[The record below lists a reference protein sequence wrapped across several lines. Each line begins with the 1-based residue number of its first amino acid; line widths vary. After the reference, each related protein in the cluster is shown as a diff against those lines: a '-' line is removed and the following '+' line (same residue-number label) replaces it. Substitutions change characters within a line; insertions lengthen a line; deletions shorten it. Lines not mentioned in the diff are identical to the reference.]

1 MTRASATSPDGL
13 PRSWQSQVLEVFQ
26 RGYRLLVDR
35 SDVLDV
41 EKDRASMGAVAGMFK
56 SVEPIEWS
64 PVSADGIP
72 AEWVVP
78 AVIPPER
85 TVLFIHGGAFIVG
98 SLEGARAAAG
108 NIAVAG
114 KARVLSIDYR
124 LAPEYPYPAA
134 LEDVLTAYRWMLA
147 TAVKPEPIVVVG
159 ESAGGT
165 LALSLLLQIRD
176 QGMPLPGLAVCLS
189 PLTDLAM
196 SGDSWELNAGGD
208 LLLHPEKVR
217 RSIDLYLAG
226 ADPETP
232 PASPFY
238 AELAGLPPIL
248 IQVGSEEYLLS
259 DATRFADKAR
269 AAGVVVKLEVWDH
282 MQHGW
287 HIMAPFLP
295 EARMALA
302 AVGGFMAGIR

>member
-1 MTRASATSPDGL
+1 M
-13 PRSWQSQVLEVFQ
+13 
-26 RGYRLLVDR
+26 
-35 SDVLDV
+35 
-41 EKDRASMGAVAGMFK
+41 EKDRENVDAVAGMFK
-56 SVEPIEWS
+56 SIGPIDWS

-78 AVIPPER
+78 AGIPPER
-85 TVLFIHGGAFIVG
+85 TVLYIHGGGFNAG

-114 KARVLSIDYR
+114 NARVLSIDYR
-124 LAPEYPYPAA
+124 LAPENPFPAA
-134 LEDVLTAYRWMLA
+134 LEDALAAYSWMLA
-147 TAVKPEPIVVVG
+147 TGVKPETVVVVG

-165 LALSLLLQIRD
+165 LALSLLLQLRD
-176 QGMPLPGLAVCLS
+176 QRMPLPGLAVCLS

-196 SGDSWELNAGGD
+196 SGDTWELNAGRD

-217 RSIDLYLAG
+217 GSIELYLAG

-232 PASPFY
+232 LASPLY
-238 AELAGLPPIL
+238 AELAGLPPML

-259 DATRFADKAR
+259 DATRLADKAQ
-269 AAGVVVKLEVWDH
+269 AAGVVVRLEVWDH

-295 EARMALA
+295 EAHMALDEI
-302 AVGGFMAGIR
+302 GEFMAIVH

>member
-1 MTRASATSPDGL
+1 MATSPDGL
-13 PRSWQSQVLEVFQ
+13 SRSWQSQGLEVFQ

-41 EKDRASMGAVAGMFK
+41 EKDRANMDAVAGTFR
-56 SVEPIEWS
+56 SIGPIAWS

-72 AEWVVP
+72 AEWLVP
-78 AVIPPER
+78 VGIPPQR
-85 TVLFIHGGAFIVG
+85 TVLYIHGGAFNVG

-124 LAPEYPYPAA
+124 LAPEYPFPAA
-134 LEDVLTAYRWMLA
+134 LEDVLVAYRWILA
-147 TAVKPEPIVVVG
+147 TRVKPETIVVVG

-165 LALSLLLQIRD
+165 LALGLLLQLRD
-176 QGMPLPGLAVCLS
+176 QGTPLPGLAVCLS

-196 SGDSWELNAGGD
+196 SGDTWEFNAGRD

-217 RSIDLYLAG
+217 ASIELYLAG
-226 ADPETP
+226 ADPVTP
-232 PASPFY
+232 LASPLY
-238 AELAGLPPIL
+238 AELAGLPPML
-248 IQVGSEEYLLS
+248 IHVGSEEYLLS
-259 DATRFADKAR
+259 DATRLADKAK
-269 AAGVVVKLEVWDH
+269 AAGVVVRLEVWDH

-295 EARMALA
+295 EARAALA
-302 AVGGFMAGIR
+302 GVGEFMEKIP